1 MKILFISLGCD
12 KNTVDSEMM
21 LGILSDHGHTITDS
35 EEDADVAVINTCC
48 FIGDA
53 KRESIDNI
61 LQMVEL
67 KKSGRLKAVIVTG
80 CLGQRYTEDIHKEI
94 PEVDAIL
101 GIGSFDK
108 IADCIDEVTAG
119 KCNEDYS
126 FDSLADINGPVL
138 CGYDRLLTSGG
149 HYAYLKIAEGCN
161 KRCTYCVI
169 PKVRGSY
176 RSVPMEILTDEAAKL
191 AERGVKELILV
202 AQETTLYGVDIYG
215 KKSLHVLLEKLAKI
229 EDIKW
234 IRILYCYPEEIYDE
248 LVETIKN
255 EPKVCHYLDIPI
267 QHASDDVL
275 RAMARKTN
283 RAEITERI
291 CKLRKT
297 IPDIALR
304 TTFITG
310 FPGEKRSD
318 HLKMLDFVRETG
330 FDRLGVFTYSREE
343 GTIAGESR
351 KQIPEFIKKRRR
363 NAVMKLQQQIAYKK
377 AESMIGEELE
387 VMIEGRLVEDDIY
400 VGRTYKDAPGVDGM
414 IFVESDGE
422 LMSGDFVTVRVTGSK
437 GYDLI
442 GEVRG

>member
-21 LGILSDHGHTITDS
+21 LGILASHGHTITDS
-35 EEDADVAVINTCC
+35 EEDADAAVINTCC

-53 KRESIDNI
+53 KQESIDNI

-67 KKSGRLKAVIVTG
+67 KKRGILKAVIVTG

-101 GIGSFDK
+101 GIAGFDK
-108 IADCIDEVTAG
+108 IADCIDEVTSG
-119 KCNEDYS
+119 KNDGDYP

-176 RSVPMEILTDEAAKL
+176 RSVPMEILTAEAAKL
-191 AERGVKELILV
+191 AEGGVKELILV

-215 KKSLHVLLEKLAKI
+215 KKSLHVLLEKLAEI

-255 EPKVCHYLDIPI
+255 ESKVCHYLDIPI

-291 CKLRKT
+291 SRLRKT

-318 HLKMLDFVRETG
+318 HLKMLDFVQETG

-351 KQIPEFIKKRRR
+351 KQIPEFIKKRRK

-377 AESMIGEELE
+377 ADSMVGEELE

>member
-1 MKILFISLGCD
+1 M
-12 KNTVDSEMM
+12 T
-21 LGILSDHGHTITDS
+21 
-35 EEDADVAVINTCC
+35 
-48 FIGDA
+48 
-53 KRESIDNI
+53 
-61 LQMVEL
+61 
-67 KKSGRLKAVIVTG
+67 TG
-80 CLGQRYTEDIHKEI
+80 AGNDEI
-94 PEVDAIL
+94 
-101 GIGSFDK
+101 
-108 IADCIDEVTAG
+108 TAG
-119 KCNEDYS
+119 KDNEDYA

-149 HYAYLKIAEGCN
+149 YYAYLKIAEGCN

-176 RSVPMEILTDEAAKL
+176 RSVPMEVLTAEAAKL

-215 KKSLHVLLEKLAKI
+215 KKSLHVLLEKLAEI

-275 RAMARKTN
+275 KAMARKTN

-291 CKLRKT
+291 HKLRQM

-318 HLKMLDFVRETG
+318 HLKMLDFVQEIG

-363 NAVMKLQQQIAYKK
+363 DAVMKLQQQIAYRK
-377 AESMIGEELE
+377 AESMVGEELE

-422 LMSGDFVTVRVTGSK
+422 LMSGDFVKVRVTGSK

-442 GEVRG
+442 GEVRS